1 MKEKRFT
8 RVTIKP
14 LTHSKH
20 YLFPIY
26 QKIDCYQVRLSV
38 KVNCGI
44 VQQIQGKNTEK
55 PFKSLFKTENN
66 DKLNKQKDNC
76 KRRDWFD
83 FVTL

>member
-26 QKIDCYQVRLSV
+26 LKIDCYPVRLSV

-44 VQQIQGKNTEK
+44 VQQIQGKKKEK
-55 PFKSLFKTENN
+55 PLNLFS
-66 DKLNKQKDNC
+66 KQ
-76 KRRDWFD
+76 R
-83 FVTL
+83 TLTN